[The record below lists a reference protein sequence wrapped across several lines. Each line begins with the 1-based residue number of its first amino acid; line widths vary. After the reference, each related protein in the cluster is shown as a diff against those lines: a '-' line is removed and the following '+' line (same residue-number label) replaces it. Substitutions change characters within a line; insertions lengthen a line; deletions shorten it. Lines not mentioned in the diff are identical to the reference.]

1 MRRRIYNK
9 LIEWKERD
17 NGSTA
22 VLLEG
27 ARRVGKSYIAK
38 KFAEEE
44 YDSYILVDFS
54 NAPKSIADMF
64 DLYIHD
70 LDMLFKRLEI
80 FYNVTLHERK
90 SLIIFDEVQLCPKA
104 RAAIKHLVADG
115 RYDYLET
122 GSLISIRQNVKD
134 ILIPSEELAIEM
146 YPMDFEEFLWAMEEE
161 NLFSL
166 IKDSFENKI
175 PLGDAIHRKA
185 MDLFRLYII
194 VGGMP
199 QAVETYIHTQ
209 DFNLVD
215 QIKRRII
222 NLYRND
228 ILKYSGSDESR
239 ITRIF
244 DEIPGQLQRHEKRFR
259 LADLEK
265 GARMREYANAFF
277 WLSDAKIVNCC
288 YNSTAPNIGLR
299 INEDR
304 TSLKC
309 YMGDTGLLISM
320 AFDEAGNEVSEI
332 YKKLLFDKLEF
343 NEGMLIENVVAQML
357 RAAGHKLYFFSRN
370 DSDSENRMELDFLV
384 AKRRISSRHNISPI
398 EVKSSARYTLTSL
411 KKSMAQYGQ
420 YLSTPYVL
428 HTKDLAIKEGIEYIP
443 LYMTGL
449 V

>member
-1 MRRRIYNK
+1 
-9 LIEWKERD
+9 
-17 NGSTA
+17 
-22 VLLEG
+22 
-27 ARRVGKSYIAK
+27 
-38 KFAEEE
+38 
-44 YDSYILVDFS
+44 
-54 NAPKSIADMF
+54 
-64 DLYIHD
+64 
-70 LDMLFKRLEI
+70 
-80 FYNVTLHERK
+80 
-90 SLIIFDEVQLCPKA
+90 
-104 RAAIKHLVADG
+104 
-115 RYDYLET
+115 
-122 GSLISIRQNVKD
+122 
-134 ILIPSEELAIEM
+134 
-146 YPMDFEEFLWAMEEE
+146 
-161 NLFSL
+161 
-166 IKDSFENKI
+166 
-175 PLGDAIHRKA
+175 

-304 TSLKC
+304 TTLKC

-384 AKRRISSRHNISPI
+384 AKRRITSRHNISPI

>member
-1 MRRRIYNK
+1 MRRRIYSK
-9 LIEWKERD
+9 LIEWKKRD